1 MSWNRAQTRQ
11 RISAGRGSPQVPPT
25 PGFRLVHLLA
35 LHGVVAGA
43 VLETTPY
50 PFPEVTV
57 SVGPRGCKEP
67 LNVQAE

>member
-43 VLETTPY
+43 VLETTPT
-50 PFPEVTV
+50 PSPRSQSQWAPEDAKN
-57 SVGPRGCKEP
+57 P
-67 LNVQAE
+67 